1 MVDDRGVD
9 DDPRL
14 ELLLHRPP
22 LALET
27 GAAQRQNYVTFLRFR
42 LQHVHEDDVPDAEL
56 RRRLGMSTVELAVR
70 NHTFAL
76 RADVDENLV
85 SVDTNDGAFNDV
97 AVLEALDVGVLLGQQ
112 LLHGGGLGPQDNRLL
127 RGLFRL
133 LGGGRVCYLGFAHRC
148 RFGGGR
154 GGRLA
159 GLDHLHV
166 VLVTVVGLDRCCG
179 SGRGGLV
186 GLVGL
191 VGLDRRGG
199 CSRGGLV
206 GEGLAGGLLGRP
218 ISDRGCCLGLRRGPA
233 HLLFGQDL
241 SPMVDSRP
249 GKQNG
254 SSRAQAVSRTAVR
267 GLRALGPLLRSG
279 YGSALYLSCPR
290 AA

>member
-166 VLVTVVGLDRCCG
+166 VLV
-179 SGRGGLV
+179 
-186 GLVGL
+186 GL